1 MSQAAAILKLPTRGP
16 DHDLTLVIPAYNE
29 AARLPRT
36 LAHLRDY
43 LNDWGID
50 YRVVVADDGSRDGT
64 PRVAADFGPR
74 FSTLSLPTNRGKGAA
89 VRAGLLSARGRV
101 AAFTDADLPYCLG
114 ALQTGFELICS
125 GQCQVAFGA
134 RDLRG
139 SKEVARRRTLRRMA
153 SVVFSQVVR
162 RLVSDDVTDTQAGL
176 KLFSADACRAIFS
189 RTVIDGFAFDVEVV
203 YLTRLLQFPYR
214 RIAVELINEESSSL
228 SVWRHTLP
236 MVQEVL
242 RVRWRALRGAYDDAA
257 RAPDSELAPDDRR
270 AAA

>member
-29 AARLPRT
+29 EARLPQT

-43 LNDWGID
+43 LNDWGIN

-64 PRVAADFGPR
+64 PNVAADFGSR

-101 AAFTDADLPYCLG
+101 AAFTDADLPYSLG
-114 ALQTGFELICS
+114 ALRTGFELIRS
-125 GQCQVAFGA
+125 GKCHVAFGA
-134 RDLRG
+134 RDFAG
-139 SKEVARRRTLRRMA
+139 SKQVARRRTLRRVA
-153 SVVFSQVVR
+153 SVVFSQIVQ

-176 KLFSADACRAIFS
+176 KLFSAEACRAIFS

-203 YLTRLLQFPYR
+203 YLTRLLRFPYR
-214 RIAVELINEESSSL
+214 RIAVELINEECSSL

-242 RVRWRALRGAYDDAA
+242 RVRWRALRGAYDEAA
-257 RAPDSELAPDDRR
+257 WTPDRELPDERR